1 MGCIKLYFTLVY
13 ARIKSDMFYP
23 VSFLMTVLST
33 FMASFIDVIGLYLI
47 FLRFR
52 MIDGWKLA
60 EIALLY
66 GLLHMGFSI
75 VEMFARGLDMLSAL
89 IRRGEFDRLLVRPR
103 YILVQVLGS
112 DFKLSNIGK
121 FLQGL
126 IPFIYA
132 LTVIKPFTIWQISL
146 MLLAILNITVLYFA
160 LLLMQA
166 SLSFYT
172 VEGLEV
178 MNAFTYGGLQMGH
191 YPLTIY
197 EKWFA
202 RFFTYIIPIALSVYF
217 PVLVVLGKT
226 SDIYYKTA
234 PMLITAGPLI
244 MGLFLFIA
252 FRIFNRSIRHYTSTG
267 S

>member
-1 MGCIKLYFTLVY
+1 MGTIKLYFTLVY

-23 VSFLMTVLST
+23 ASFLMTVLST

-47 FLRFR
+47 FIKFR
-52 MIDGWKLA
+52 MIDGWILA

-66 GLLHMGFSI
+66 GLLHMGFAI

-89 IRRGEFDRLLVRPR
+89 IRLGDFDRLLVRPR

-132 LTVIKPFTIWQISL
+132 LIVLKPIQLWQINL
-146 MLLAILNITVLYFA
+146 MLLSLLNITMIYFA
-160 LLLMQA
+160 LLLIQA

-202 RFFTYIIPIALSVYF
+202 RFFTFIIPIALSVYF
-217 PVLVVLGKT
+217 PVLMILGKT
-226 SDIYYKTA
+226 SDTYYTTA
-234 PMLITAGPLI
+234 PILIIVGPPI
-244 MGLFLFIA
+244 IGLFLLLA
-252 FRIFNRSIRHYTSTG
+252 FRLFHRSIRHYTSTG